1 MNTCDLSTR
10 PRMTERKA
18 EFVRM
23 VPEWRLFH
31 LEHQGYS
38 MHPTTSMY
46 LQTYGWVS
54 PMTMASFQGSGIP
67 SNVSG
72 PVKRAAEDEV
82 QDTTPKRLR
91 GA

>member
-1 MNTCDLSTR
+1 MNIRDSSTR
-10 PRMTERKA
+10 PSMTERKA
-18 EFVRM
+18 EIARM

-31 LEHQGYS
+31 LEHQGCS
-38 MHPTTSMY
+38 MHPTTTMY

-54 PMTMASFQGSGIP
+54 PMTMATFQGSGIP
-67 SNVSG
+67 ATVLG
-72 PVKRAAEDEV
+72 PAKRAADYDV

>member
-1 MNTCDLSTR
+1 MNIRDSSTR

-54 PMTMASFQGSGIP
+54 PMTMATFQGSGIP
-67 SNVSG
+67 STVLG
-72 PVKRAAEDEV
+72 PAKRAADYEV

>member
-1 MNTCDLSTR
+1 
-10 PRMTERKA
+10 MTENKA
-18 EFVRM
+18 EVVSKLKHLL

-54 PMTMASFQGSGIP
+54 PMTMATFQGSGIP